1 MDGHNRS
8 PDEIK
13 IVKDANAQI
22 IESDSEQ
29 DNATINVLKN
39 EILQLKATN
48 ASLNAKIQK
57 LRDKHLPYVFLIDDN
72 YDTIQIITDILHDNY
87 NIIEAG
93 NGIEALKIIHK
104 TGQAGSDIKRIDII
118 VLDINIP
125 GMCGFTLCHEIKKKK
140 KLNIPIIVCTARNTK
155 KDVVRAVSAGANDY
169 IIKPF
174 QEKTLISKVAK
185 WTNSKRRLPTR

>member
-1 MDGHNRS
+1 MGDHNKS
-8 PDEIK
+8 PGEIE
-13 IVKDANAQI
+13 IVRNTNAQI
-22 IESDSEQ
+22 IDSNSNQ
-29 DNATINVLKN
+29 DKATINVLRN
-39 EILQLKATN
+39 EVLQLKATN
-48 ASLNAKIQK
+48 ASLNAKIQN
-57 LRDKHLPYVFLIDDN
+57 LRGKHLPYVFLVDDN
-72 YDTIQIITDILHDNY
+72 YDTVQIITDILHDNY

-104 TGQAGSDIKRIDII
+104 TGQAGSNIKRIDVI

-155 KDVVRAVSAGANDY
+155 KDVVRAVSAGADDY

-174 QEKTLISKVAK
+174 QEKTLTSKVAK
-185 WTNSKRRLPTR
+185 WTKSK